1 MGNADIVTKKYN
13 IQNRRYLGNK
23 YKLLPFIR
31 ETIERECGEFTSFFD
46 VFSGTGAV
54 ASAFLDKKIITND
67 LLYSNHLSHI
77 AWFKAAPY
85 NAKKLESIIAHYNS
99 LETPT
104 DENYMSL
111 NFADTFF
118 SKAVCRKIGFIRE
131 DIEARHVAG
140 DINDKEY
147 AILITSLLYSM
158 DKIAKTCGHYDAFR
172 RGVEFEQDIQLAMLE
187 LPERPSKSN
196 EFYNCDSN
204 HLARSI
210 SCDIAYLDPPY
221 NSRQYSDAYH
231 LLENVAKWE
240 KPEVFG
246 VAKKMNRNNIKSEY
260 CLSSA
265 ADVFED
271 LVRHLDCKF
280 IVLSYNNTGN
290 SADGR
295 SNARISDED
304 IMRILSAK
312 GDVKVFTKK
321 YKAFSAGKSR
331 NDKNEERL
339 FICTVHSKTVIKSP
353 LNYTGGK
360 AKLLPQ
366 ILPLFPSNIDC
377 FVDMFCGGCNV
388 GINVKAQ
395 SHIYNDKNA
404 LVVSLFECMK
414 SNKDTFVNEV
424 HDVICRY
431 YLSESSQNGYAFY
444 SCDSAAGLGSY
455 NKEPFQKLKADF
467 NSCDV
472 KDLTY
477 YAMFY
482 VLIVFSFNNQIR
494 FNSAGEFNL
503 PVGKRDFN
511 EKMQCKLQEFIQA
524 ISMQNSTFLSKDFA
538 DLEIPN
544 NAFVYCDPPYLITTA
559 SYNENGGW
567 TEAEEKRLLDT
578 LDGLSARGIKFAL
591 SNVLEHNGRK
601 NQILIDWIQCTGA
614 RVTHLNFNYNNSN
627 YQSKSKGNK
636 TDEILITNY

>member
-1 MGNADIVTKKYN
+1 MRSPEKKYG

-31 ETIERECGEFTSFFD
+31 ETIDRECGEFASFFD

-77 AWFKAAPY
+77 AWFHAAPY
-85 NAKKLESIIAHYNS
+85 DAKKLESIIAYYNS
-99 LETPT
+99 LQNLT
-104 DENYMSL
+104 DDNYMSL

-131 DIEARHVAG
+131 DIEARHVAD

-172 RGVEFEQDIQLAMLE
+172 RGVELEQDIQMAMLDI
-187 LPERPSKSN
+187 PKNPSKKN

-204 HLARSI
+204 QLARSVA
-210 SCDIAYLDPPY
+210 CDVAYLDPPY
-221 NSRQYSDAYH
+221 NSRQYGDAYH

-246 VAKKMNRNNIKSEY
+246 VAKKMNRDHIKSEY

-265 ADVFED
+265 SDAFAD
-271 LVRHLDCKF
+271 LVQHLNCKY
-280 IVLSYNNTGN
+280 IVLSYNNTGD

-321 YKAFSAGKSR
+321 YKAFSAGKSQ

-339 FICTVHSKTVIKSP
+339 FICTVHNQPIVKSP

-366 ILPLFPSNIDC
+366 ILPLFPFGIDC

-388 GINVKAQ
+388 GINVRAQ
-395 SHIYNDKNA
+395 SYIYNDKNE
-404 LVVSLFECMK
+404 LIVSLFKYMK
-414 SNKDTFVNEV
+414 NYRYAFPAEV
-424 HDVICRY
+424 HKVIQQY
-431 YLSESSQNGYAFY
+431 NLSESHQNGYECY
-444 SCDSAAGLGSY
+444 GCTSADGLGAY
-455 NKEPFQKLKADF
+455 NKEPYQKLKSDF
-467 NSCDV
+467 NARDV

-482 VLIVFSFNNQIR
+482 VLIVFAFNNQIR
-494 FNSAGEFNL
+494 FNSSGEFNL

-511 EKMQCKLQEFIQA
+511 TKMQQKLVDFIGA
-524 ISMQNSTFLSKDFA
+524 ITKQNSTFTSKDFA
-538 DLEIPN
+538 ELEIPD

-567 TEAEEKRLLDT
+567 TETEERRLLDV
-578 LDGLSARGIKFAL
+578 LDGLTARGIKFAL

-601 NQILIDWIQCTGA
+601 NQILIDWIARTGA
-614 RVTHLNFNYNNSN
+614 RVTHLDFNYNNSN
-627 YQSKSKGNK
+627 YQSKSKNGK
-636 TDEILITNY
+636 TDEVLITNY